1 MVAAVPRPPPW
12 DRNSVPLQLDTVRK
26 MGAGVGTPGVARPV
40 ALMRGGRGRPA
51 LPRANRRLPAPSGE
65 QRCVFGASS
74 LGCPGAVT
82 GSAAARGLSGAKR
95 RWPMAA
101 VPQGLPG
108 FQLGGQS
115 PERWGHRPAGQAA
128 MHARQ
133 PERKPRGRARHTG
146 LFSDVSR
153 AHGRGE
159 RWRERREPGAS
170 LLKSRVTVPVPA
182 GERDPLPRRTWRP
195 RGARGRGLAVPRAT
209 TRSGSFVP
217 YWVPFCDF
225 AEVKVTRAFGEQ
237 APLRIRRA

>member
-12 DRNSVPLQLDTVRK
+12 DRKCPPPAGHGEEDGSRRGDAGRREAR
-26 MGAGVGTPGVARPV
+26 GADA
-40 ALMRGGRGRPA
+40 GRP
-51 LPRANRRLPAPSGE
+51 RPACAPEGKPAVASAQWGTK
-65 QRCVFGASS
+65 RCVFSASS
-74 LGCPGAVT
+74 LGCPGPVT

-128 MHARQ
+128 MRARQ

-225 AEVKVTRAFGEQ
+225 AEVKVIRAFGEQ